1 VRVPGDGAVSLLVF
15 AGRWAWLALIA
26 ASLLI
31 GVYLLRTPHEFE
43 DSAQLASNVS
53 ELHAY

>member
-1 VRVPGDGAVSLLVF
+1 MSLLVF
-15 AGRWAWLALIA
+15 AGRWAGLALIA